1 MNGLFQPYEP
11 DEQHLFPPS
20 PRDWLPEDHLAYFI
34 SETVDELDIEVIES
48 AYRQAGAGTLAYHPR
63 MMLKVLIY
71 SYCTGIFSSRS
82 IARGLEENIAL
93 RVLAAGN
100 SPSHRTLCRFRCEHI
115 EAFKDLF
122 MQVVRIA
129 QEAKLVKMGTLA
141 IDGTKLKAN
150 GSKHKAMSYGR
161 MKAEEAKLG
170 KEITAITKAATEID
184 AQEDLD
190 LGPNF
195 RGDKLPEELARR
207 QSRKAVIQ
215 AAKRRLEA
223 RTKEADA
230 DAIAKEEKRKSE
242 GKPKRGAKR
251 KRPLGTPKDS
261 AQENFTDPDSRIMK
275 TKTGYE
281 QCYNAQAG
289 VDRECQIIVAAT
301 VSNRADDSKELL
313 DVIDVATENT
323 GHKPSRVLADAGYKS
338 EGNFNGLETRGIR
351 GFVALGRKDTATGK
365 GGDKFPATQRM
376 RRTMNSK
383 RGRKTYRMRKH
394 IVEAPFGWIKQV
406 LGFRSFSLR
415 GIDKISGEWSLVC
428 AAINLRRMAKMM
440 QWT

>member
-34 SETVDELDIEVIES
+34 SETVDELDIEVIKS
-48 AYRQAGAGTLAYHPR
+48 SYRQAGAGTLAYHPR

-161 MKAEEAKLG
+161 VKAEEAKLG

-230 DAIAKEEKRKSE
+230 DAIAKGRE
-242 GKPKRGAKR
+242 
-251 KRPLGTPKDS
+251 
-261 AQENFTDPDSRIMK
+261 AQERGETEARRK
-275 TKTGYE
+275 
-281 QCYNAQAG
+281 AQ
-289 VDRECQIIVAAT
+289 E
-301 VSNRADDSKELL
+301 
-313 DVIDVATENT
+313 
-323 GHKPSRVLADAGYKS
+323 
-338 EGNFNGLETRGIR
+338 
-351 GFVALGRKDTATGK
+351 ATGDAK
-365 GGDKFPATQRM
+365 
-376 RRTMNSK
+376 
-383 RGRKTYRMRKH
+383 
-394 IVEAPFGWIKQV
+394 
-406 LGFRSFSLR
+406 GFRARELH
-415 GIDKISGEWSLVC
+415 
-428 AAINLRRMAKMM
+428 
-440 QWT
+440 